1 MKQRIANATGG
12 EVFDMPT
19 DQATALQGEWNQF
32 ETDRPARD
40 LEELRQERNDLLL
53 ETDWWATSDL
63 TMTAAQTKYRKD
75 LRDITDSYQTLATV
89 TWPTK
94 PQE

>member
-12 EVFDMPT
+12 EVSDMPT
-19 DQATALQGEWNQF
+19 DQATTLQADWDQW

-40 LEELRQERNDLLL
+40 LEELRQERNALLL

-63 TMTAAQTKYRKD
+63 TMSVAQTKYRKD

-89 TWPTK
+89 VWPTK
-94 PQE
+94 P